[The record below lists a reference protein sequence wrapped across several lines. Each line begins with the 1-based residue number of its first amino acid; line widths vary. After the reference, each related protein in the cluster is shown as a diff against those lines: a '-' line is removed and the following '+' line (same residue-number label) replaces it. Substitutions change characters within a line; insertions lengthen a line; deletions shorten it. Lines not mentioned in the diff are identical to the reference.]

1 MRKPPVEWD
10 EPYILSLPLGEDDS
24 LERKGS
30 RLLDLTLP
38 GVRDDS
44 VRDELAKQL
53 SAFANTG
60 GGSLLYGLTDDG
72 KVDQGGVS
80 QIIRGRTPT
89 KAWLEDM
96 IPRLTDYEIVGVNAY
111 EVSPR
116 GGNSQIGAGKALY
129 VMDIPDSD
137 RAPHQSTRDL
147 RYYVRLGGRS
157 LPASHK
163 LIEDIRN
170 RARHPN
176 VSLHAQ
182 AEQVTISHFSRSSS
196 TRVTALFNILIRFTL
211 SNGGRVKALNT
222 CLLTEIMPSLS
233 FAPSYDTSVVGL
245 RLQSGQRHYWEIQ
258 HPLYPEMETSFVVL
272 LSANAFFQADS
283 IRDWLLETDS
293 RQLAEIALSWK
304 VFADSSPPK
313 SGVLTMRAIGL
324 TQKVAE
330 ELRQSAGWRSLGP
343 PFSPS

>member
-1 MRKPPVEWD
+1 MRKPTAEWD
-10 EPYILSLPLGEDDS
+10 EQYILSLPLGEDDS
-24 LERKGS
+24 LERKGT

-38 GVRDDS
+38 KVKEDL

-60 GGSLLYGLTDDG
+60 GGNLVYGLTDDG
-72 KVDQGGVS
+72 KVDLRGVS
-80 QIIRGRTPT
+80 QIIKGRTPT

-111 EVSPR
+111 EVPP
-116 GGNSQIGAGKALY
+116 GGANSQIGAGKALY
-129 VMDIPDSD
+129 VVDIPDSD

-170 RARHPN
+170 RARHPT
-176 VSLHAQ
+176 VSLDAKV
-182 AEQVTISHFSRSSS
+182 EQVTISNFSRGSP
-196 TRVTALFNILIRFTL
+196 TRVTASFNILVRFLLT
-211 SNGGRVKALNT
+211 NRGPIKATNT
-222 CLLTEIMPSLS
+222 CLLTEVVPNLS
-233 FAPSYDTSVVGL
+233 FAPSYDLRVVDLRVTSGL
-245 RLQSGQRHYWEIQ
+245 RHFWEIQ

-272 LSANAFFQADS
+272 LTVAAFFQADS
-283 IRDWLLETDS
+283 IRVWLLENDS
-293 RQLAEIALSWK
+293 RGLAEIALSWK

-313 SGVLTMRAIGL
+313 SGVLTMRTIGL
-324 TQKVAE
+324 TQKIE
-330 ELRQSAGWRSLGP
+330 EALKQHAGWHSLGP
-343 PFSPS
+343 PFST